1 MNRSIIDLWVGFFV
15 ALGIAAVLF
24 LALKVGNLSSGHLS
38 ETYVLQA
45 KFDDDASIACTTGG
59 EKVGHR
65 LGDMTAIGHHLVDA
79 RAGDQTTLRPGMPR
93 ADSFVI

>member
-45 KFDDDASIACTTGG
+45 KFETSAASRCAGQLRVPACSS
-59 EKVGHR
+59 VALLISVSIR
-65 LGDMTAIGHHLVDA
+65 
-79 RAGDQTTLRPGMPR
+79 RPMRPW
-93 ADSFVI
+93 